1 MLSLIIPCFNE
12 EKNLEK
18 LFKNIK
24 ISLKD
29 FSSIKLEILIVDNGS
44 TDSSNKHIKN
54 SDLYLEKKIKLIEI
68 KNNIGYGNG
77 ILEGIKACSGDYV
90 AWCHADLQTEPLD
103 VLKVFIKSEQKLSSE
118 ICVIKG
124 KRTNRNLVDYF
135 FTLGMTIITFC
146 LFRIRLN
153 DINAQPKIFKKDFF
167 QKLENSPKDFSFD
180 LYFLLI
186 AKKNNY
192 KIYEYPVVWNK
203 RYAGEAKGGGSIGL
217 KLKLTMRTLKFMIK
231 LVKNQ
236 KWNS

>member
-1 MLSLIIPCFNE
+1 M
-12 EKNLEK
+12 
-18 LFKNIK
+18 
-24 ISLKD
+24 
-29 FSSIKLEILIVDNGS
+29 
-44 TDSSNKHIKN
+44 
-54 SDLYLEKKIKLIEI
+54 
-68 KNNIGYGNG
+68 
-77 ILEGIKACSGDYV
+77 
-90 AWCHADLQTEPLD
+90 
-103 VLKVFIKSEQKLSSE
+103 
-118 ICVIKG
+118 
-124 KRTNRNLVDYF
+124 
-135 FTLGMTIITFC
+135 
-146 LFRIRLN
+146 N